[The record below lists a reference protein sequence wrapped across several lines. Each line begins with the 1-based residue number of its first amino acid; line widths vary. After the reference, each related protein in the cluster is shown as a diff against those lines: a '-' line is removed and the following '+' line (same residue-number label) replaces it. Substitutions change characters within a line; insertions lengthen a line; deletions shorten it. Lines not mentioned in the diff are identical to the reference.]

1 MYRRLISA
9 FSNRGSA
16 WRIFALKTAKGD
28 RQNVFIKG
36 DESSGESERQRSVRL
51 DPFDQTRHNT
61 PRMEL
66 TK

>member
-1 MYRRLISA
+1 MRFPIGEGL
-9 FSNRGSA
+9 GGK
-16 WRIFALKTAKGD
+16 IFALKTAKGD